1 VEASVGNQG
10 MYCQYVHRFLFVVL
24 YKSMY
29 IGAIA
34 LIFTANAIPSQN
46 SRLVQTYSINVNQSH
61 VQFFFWTSRYI
72 TCTCLC
78 FVVCVFCVA
87 PCVTAHRK
95 ILVLLVVQ
103 HTHEETKF

>member
-1 VEASVGNQG
+1 MEASVGNQG

-61 VQFFFWTSRYI
+61 VQFFFGRLDI
-72 TCTCLC
+72 LR
-78 FVVCVFCVA
+78 VHVCVLLFVFF
-87 PCVTAHRK
+87 
-95 ILVLLVVQ
+95 VLRHV
-103 HTHEETKF
+103 